1 MTLTQKI
8 LSLSTLDGCASLSQ
22 HLCSA
27 AEVGAATYITRGA
40 LSGRLQEFLVLAG
53 TIHANKILLGAVS
66 AREEINGEIKKD
78 TSLNGV
84 ISVKASLEGSS
95 KCQ

>member
-1 MTLTQKI
+1 MTFAQKI
-8 LSLSTLDGCASLSQ
+8 LSLSTIDGCGSLSQ

-27 AEVGAATYITRGA
+27 AEGGADTYITRGA
-40 LSGRLQEFLVLAG
+40 LSGRLQAFLVLAG
-53 TIHANKILLGAVS
+53 TIRANKILMGAVS
-66 AREEINGEIKKD
+66 TREEIKGEIKKD